1 MAKSSPSEETFKAR
15 LREARETRQLSQA
28 DLATKTGLQPAAV
41 SHFETGARR
50 PSFDNLQRLAAAL
63 DVSTDYLLGRAD
75 SPEPVASTDP
85 AFEKYQRL
93 SERDRQTVQDLIAQM
108 SRRQGLSGE
117 PVFPQRAT
125 PAPRSARSKKPK

>member
-1 MAKSSPSEETFKAR
+1 MRK
-15 LREARETRQLSQA
+15 LSQA
-28 DLATKTGLQPAAV
+28 ELAAKAGLQPAAI

-85 AFEKYQRL
+85 AFKDYQRL
-93 SERDRQTVQDLIAQM
+93 SEHDRQMVQTMIAHM
-108 SRRQGLSGE
+108 SQRQGSGSE
-117 PVFPQRAT
+117 PVFAQRNGRKAQ
-125 PAPRSARSKKPK
+125 PRRGKKPS